1 MLEEIDPARHGHCD
15 GRHGPKQHSGIILR
29 TVVLNRKLDCE
40 GGSYSQR
47 QQQKKIKEMLA
58 NLKKNDEVVT
68 TSGIH
73 GTVAIIKERT
83 VVLRVDEGCRIEF
96 DRESIASVISTEVKP
111 EVVK

>member
-1 MLEEIDPARHGHCD
+1 MYVP
-15 GRHGPKQHSGIILR
+15 IILIFYFLIIR
-29 TVVLNRKLDCE
+29 P
-40 GGSYSQR
+40 QR

-73 GTVAIIKERT
+73 GTVTIIKEKT

-96 DRESIASVISTEVKP
+96 DRESIAAVINTEIKP

>member
-1 MLEEIDPARHGHCD
+1 MP
-15 GRHGPKQHSGIILR
+15 QQSGLTQILFMYVPIVLIFYFLIIR
-29 TVVLNRKLDCE
+29 P
-40 GGSYSQR
+40 QR

-58 NLKKNDEVVT
+58 NLKKNDEVIT

-73 GTVAIIKERT
+73 GTVVIIKEKT

-96 DRESIASVISTEVKP
+96 DRESIAVVISTEVKA

>member
-1 MLEEIDPARHGHCD
+1 MP
-15 GRHGPKQHSGIILR
+15 QQSGITQILFMYVPIILIFYFLIIR
-29 TVVLNRKLDCE
+29 P
-40 GGSYSQR
+40 QR
-47 QQQKKIKEMLA
+47 QQQKKIKQMLD

-73 GTVAIIKERT
+73 GTVAIVKEKT

-96 DRESIASVISTEVKP
+96 DRESIALVIPNEIKP

>member
-1 MLEEIDPARHGHCD
+1 MP
-15 GRHGPKQHSGIILR
+15 QQSGLTQILFMYVPIILIFYFLIIR
-29 TVVLNRKLDCE
+29 P
-40 GGSYSQR
+40 QR

-58 NLKKNDEVVT
+58 NLKKNDEVIT

-73 GTVAIIKERT
+73 GTVAIIKEKT

-96 DRESIASVISTEVKP
+96 DRESIAVVISTEVKA

>member
-1 MLEEIDPARHGHCD
+1 MP
-15 GRHGPKQHSGIILR
+15 QQSGLTQILFMYVPIILIFYFLIIR
-29 TVVLNRKLDCE
+29 P
-40 GGSYSQR
+40 QR

-58 NLKKNDEVVT
+58 NLKKNDEVIT

-73 GTVAIIKERT
+73 GTVVIIKEKT

-96 DRESIASVISTEVKP
+96 DRESIAVVKSTEFKP

>member
-1 MLEEIDPARHGHCD
+1 MP
-15 GRHGPKQHSGIILR
+15 QQSGLTQILFMYVPIILIFYFLIIR
-29 TVVLNRKLDCE
+29 P
-40 GGSYSQR
+40 QR

>member
-1 MLEEIDPARHGHCD
+1 MP
-15 GRHGPKQHSGIILR
+15 QQSGLTQILFMYVPIVLIFYFLIIR
-29 TVVLNRKLDCE
+29 P
-40 GGSYSQR
+40 QR

-58 NLKKNDEVVT
+58 NLKKNDEVIT

-73 GTVAIIKERT
+73 GTVAIIKEKT

-96 DRESIASVISTEVKP
+96 DRESIAVVISTEVKA

>member
-1 MLEEIDPARHGHCD
+1 MP
-15 GRHGPKQHSGIILR
+15 QQSGLTQILFMYVPIVLIFYFLIIR
-29 TVVLNRKLDCE
+29 P
-40 GGSYSQR
+40 QR

-58 NLKKNDEVVT
+58 NLKKNDEVIT

-73 GTVAIIKERT
+73 GTVVIVKEKT

-96 DRESIASVISTEVKP
+96 DRESIAVVISTEVKA

>member
-1 MLEEIDPARHGHCD
+1 MP
-15 GRHGPKQHSGIILR
+15 QQSGLTSILFLYVPIFLIFYFFIIR
-29 TVVLNRKLDCE
+29 P
-40 GGSYSQR
+40 QR
-47 QQQKKIKEMLA
+47 QQQKKIQEMIT

-73 GTVAIIKERT
+73 GTVVIVKDKT

-96 DRESIASVISTEVKP
+96 DREAIASVKPNEIKP